1 MTSDAATT
9 PLRRLGAY
17 ELRSRIG
24 EGGMG
29 VVYRA
34 LGPDGRPVA
43 VKVLRPHVAGDREGR
58 ARFAR
63 EVRAMR
69 RVHGPHVAEV
79 LDADVTAETPYV
91 VTRYVDGPPLYRVVA
106 DDGPLS
112 ERALVRL
119 GTGLADALQAI
130 HRAGVVHRDLKPGN
144 VLMLGG
150 EPVVIDF
157 GIAQVADES
166 RLTSTGML
174 IGTPGYLA
182 PEVVEGKPASWA
194 SDVHSWA
201 ATVAYAATGRPPFG
215 RGAFEA
221 VIFRVFSGNADLDG
235 VPQRLLP
242 VLHAALHR
250 DPQRR
255 PRPDELGT
263 LVERAMA
270 TRPRAAAAFVPPL
283 VVAPA
288 HPRPTRPLTVAP
300 AAAQAPPAES
310 RPVEVRPQQPPV
322 PEQAAEK
329 RPRNPFP
336 LRPRPL
342 YTTLLAVVAALA
354 GAVAPFVA
362 LLLLSIAFAVAR
374 TVHSQAQFV
383 TLRRERKGRS
393 ATDGLVAVTA
403 LPWHSVRSAL
413 YTVLTIPIAAIG
425 ALALVVLVA
434 LFAPA
439 GLPATNTH
447 VLGGLL
453 VGTTAVLAWWGL
465 DGEGVRL
472 GGRRMLGWVAQP
484 RPVAI
489 VSGLVLGAVAFGLLL
504 EAMGSG
510 VHWWPL
516 QEDPRALAGA
526 PRAVIG
532 EFLRWLSEHRFF

>member
-1 MTSDAATT
+1 
-9 PLRRLGAY
+9 
-17 ELRSRIG
+17 
-24 EGGMG
+24 MG

-34 LGPDGRPVA
+34 LGPEGAPVA

-69 RVHGPHVAEV
+69 RVRGPHVAEV

-91 VTRYVDGPPLYRVVA
+91 VTRYVDGPPLYKVVA
-106 DDGPLS
+106 DGGPLG

-194 SDVHSWA
+194 SDVHSWG

-221 VIFRVFSGNADLDG
+221 VIYRVFSGNADLEG
-235 VPQRLLP
+235 VPPRLLP

-263 LVERAMA
+263 LVQRAVA
-270 TRPRAAAAFVPPL
+270 ARPRPAPAVAPPL

-288 HPRPTRPLTVAP
+288 RPQPTRPLTVAP
-300 AAAQAPPAES
+300 ASAPVPQAPPAG
-310 RPVEVRPQQPPV
+310 RPVEVRPQHPSA
-322 PEQAAEK
+322 PEQAAEQ
-329 RPRNPFP
+329 RPRNPYP

-342 YTTLLAVVAALA
+342 YTTLLTAVAALA

-362 LLLLSIAFAVAR
+362 LLLLAVAYAVAR
-374 TVHSQAQFV
+374 TIQSQAAFV
-383 TLRRERKGRS
+383 HLRRERKGRS

-434 LFAPA
+434 LFSPA

-447 VLGGLL
+447 VLGALL
-453 VGTTAVLAWWGL
+453 VGATAVLAWWGL
-465 DGEGVRL
+465 DGEAVRL
-472 GGRRMLGWVAQP
+472 GSRRMLGWVSHP

-489 VSGLVLGAVAFGLLL
+489 VFGLVLVAVAFGLLL

-516 QEDPRALAGA
+516 EADPRALAGA

>member
-1 MTSDAATT
+1 
-9 PLRRLGAY
+9 
-17 ELRSRIG
+17 
-24 EGGMG
+24 MG

-34 LGPDGRPVA
+34 LGPDGGPVA

-79 LDADVTAETPYV
+79 LDADVTAEMPYV

-106 DDGPLS
+106 DDGPLN

-182 PEVVEGKPASWA
+182 PEVVEGRPASWA
-194 SDVHSWA
+194 SDVHSWG

-221 VIFRVFSGNADLDG
+221 VIYRVFSGNADLDG

-242 VLHAALHR
+242 VLRAALHR

-263 LVERAMA
+263 LVEHAMSA
-270 TRPRAAAAFVPPL
+270 RPPRAAAVPPV

-288 HPRPTRPLTVAP
+288 HPQPTRPLTVAP
-300 AAAQAPPAES
+300 AASPH
-310 RPVEVRPQQPPV
+310 PVEVRPQQPPA
-322 PEQAAEK
+322 PEEAAQR

-342 YTTLLAVVAALA
+342 YTTLLAVVAAMA

-362 LLLLSIAFAVAR
+362 MLLLAVAFAVAR
-374 TVHSQAQFV
+374 TVHSQALFV
-383 TLRRERKGRS
+383 NLRRERKGRS

-413 YTVLTIPIAAIG
+413 YTVLTVPIAAIG
-425 ALALVVLVA
+425 ALALVVLAA

-447 VLGGLL
+447 VLGGLF
-453 VGTTAVLAWWGL
+453 VGATTVLAWWGL
-465 DGEGVRL
+465 DGEAVRL

-484 RPVAI
+484 RPVTI
-489 VSGLVLGAVAFGLLL
+489 VFGLVLVAVALGLLL
-504 EAMGSG
+504 EAAGSG

-516 QEDPRALAGA
+516 EADPRALAGA
-526 PRAVIG
+526 PHAVIG
-532 EFLRWLSEHRFF
+532 DFLRWLSQYRFF